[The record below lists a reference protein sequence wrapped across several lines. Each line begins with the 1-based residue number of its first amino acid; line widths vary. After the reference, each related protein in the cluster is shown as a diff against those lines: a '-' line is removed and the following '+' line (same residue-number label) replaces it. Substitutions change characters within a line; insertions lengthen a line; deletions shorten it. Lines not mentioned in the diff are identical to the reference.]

1 MDLGGADDP
10 PTIARRDVP
19 SDDTVRP
26 LAGLTIAHVGHF
38 DPDYSRNRIMVKALR
53 RAGAD
58 VVVARH
64 GGNYLH
70 RTPRLLRDVARRR
83 ADLILVGYPGHADV
97 AVARLA
103 SLRHGGRPVVFDA
116 FVSLYETEQD
126 RREQPGL
133 VSARTRRFAWEDRL
147 ACRLATRVVLD
158 TDTHLTYFAEQFGVN
173 RNRLRRVWVGADDD
187 VMQPGPHPAGGP
199 FRVFVYASFIPLHGL
214 EHVVRAAKVLERRNE
229 DVRIDI
235 AGSGVTFRATRQLA
249 TELGTATVRF
259 LGPRPY
265 NELPGLM
272 ARSHLCLGIF
282 GTSPKA
288 QRVIPNKV
296 FDALATARPVLTAD
310 TTAAREVL
318 VHGHNSYLCP
328 PGDAEALADSI
339 TALKLDEELRRGLAE
354 RGHALFRERFSIA
367 ALSTDVA
374 ALMLDALG

>member
-1 MDLGGADDP
+1 MDPGGGDDS
-10 PTIARRDVP
+10 PTLARPDVP

-26 LAGLTIAHVGHF
+26 LAGVTIAQVGHF

-58 VVVARH
+58 VVVATHR
-64 GGNYLH
+64 GKYLR
-70 RTPRLLRDVARRR
+70 RTPRIVRDVVRKR

-97 AVARLA
+97 AAARLA
-103 SLRHGGRPVVFDA
+103 SLRHGLRPVVFDA

-126 RREQPGL
+126 RRGQPGL
-133 VSARTRRFAWEDRL
+133 TSARTWRFAWEDRL
-147 ACRLATRVVLD
+147 ACQLATRVVLD
-158 TDTHLTYFAEQFGVN
+158 TDTHLDYFADHFGVN
-173 RNRLRRVWVGADDD
+173 RKRLRRVWVGADDD
-187 VMQPGPHPAGGP
+187 VMQPGPPPAEAP

-214 EHVVRAAKVLERRNE
+214 EHVVRAAHLLERANE
-229 DVRIDI
+229 DVLIDI
-235 AGSGVTFRATRQLA
+235 AGSGVTFGATRQLA
-249 TELGTATVRF
+249 TELGTANVRF

-272 ARSHLCLGIF
+272 ASSHLCLGIF
-282 GTSPKA
+282 GTSAKA

-310 TTAAREVL
+310 TAAAREVL
-318 VHGHNSYLCP
+318 VHGDNAYLCP
-328 PGDAEALADSI
+328 PGDAEALAHAI
-339 TALKLDEELRRGLAE
+339 AVLKVDGELRRGLAE